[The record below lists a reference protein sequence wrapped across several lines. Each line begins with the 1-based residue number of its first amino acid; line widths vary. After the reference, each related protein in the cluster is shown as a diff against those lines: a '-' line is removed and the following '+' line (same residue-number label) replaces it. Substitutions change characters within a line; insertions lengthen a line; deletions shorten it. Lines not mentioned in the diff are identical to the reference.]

1 MGGSVGTPDQRRT
14 LSVLGAA
21 QVLDGVGIAAGV
33 AAGSLLVVQ
42 ITGSEAWAG
51 LAQTF
56 GVLGA
61 AAAAVPLARV
71 SNRSGRRPGLALGL
85 ATGAVG
91 AVVVVSAGVLSWLPL
106 VLAGTFLVGAASAAG
121 YQARYAATDLAAPE
135 HVGFSLSL
143 VVWASTV
150 GAVLGPNLMAPAAD
164 VADAI
169 GLPRLTGPYLVT
181 GLGLFAGSVVVAV
194 LLRPD
199 PLITARRMRGEHE
212 TPPHVSFRAGL
223 RVARAYPLAVVG
235 LVAIAIGHA
244 VMVMVMV
251 MTPVHMGHM
260 DVALRVI
267 GLVISVHV
275 LGMYALS
282 PVVGWLVDRWT
293 PRAVVLVGVGIF
305 VLATALAG
313 LAPDTGMVQLGVGL
327 FLLGLG
333 WSCTLVAGSALI
345 TEAVPDA
352 QRPGVQGA
360 GDTLMNLAGAL
371 GGVVAGLVVWLGSYH
386 WLNLFAAL
394 LLLPLTVL
402 TLRPPRPRDH
412 PQPGVDLGLDV
423 HVDHPES
430 TSSP

>member
-1 MGGSVGTPDQRRT
+1 MVFAGTGRTATQRRT
-14 LSVLGAA
+14 LAVLGSA

-42 ITGSEAWAG
+42 ITNSEAWAG

-71 SNRSGRRPGLALGL
+71 SNRHGRRPGLALGL

-91 AVVVVSAGVLSWLPL
+91 AAVVVGAGVAGWLPL
-106 VLAGTFLVGAASAAG
+106 LLLGTFLVGAASAAS

-181 GLGLFAGSVVVAV
+181 GLGLLAGATVVAM

-199 PLITARRMRGEHE
+199 PLVTARRLRGEHE
-212 TPPHVSFRAGL
+212 VPPHVSFRAGL
-223 RVARAYPLAVVG
+223 RVASEYPLAVVG

-260 DVALRVI
+260 DMALRVI
-267 GLVISVHV
+267 GL
-275 LGMYALS
+275 YAFS

-293 PRAVVLVGVGIF
+293 PRAVLLVGVGIF
-305 VLATALAG
+305 VLATTLAG
-313 LAPDTGMVQLGVGL
+313 TAPDLAVFQLGVGL

-345 TEAVPDA
+345 TEAVPDE

-371 GGVVAGLVVWLGSYH
+371 GGVVAGLVVWLASYH
-386 WLNLFAAL
+386 WLNLVAAL
-394 LLLPLTVL
+394 LLVPLTVL
-402 TLRPPRPRDH
+402 TLRPPRSGRTR
-412 PQPGVDLGLDV
+412 VDLGLDGQ
-423 HVDHPES
+423 VDHPES